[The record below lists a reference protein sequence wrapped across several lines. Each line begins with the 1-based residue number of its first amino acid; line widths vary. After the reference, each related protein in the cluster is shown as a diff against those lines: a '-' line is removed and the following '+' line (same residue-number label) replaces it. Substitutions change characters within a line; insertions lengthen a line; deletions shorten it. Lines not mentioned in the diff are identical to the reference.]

1 MALLQNETI
10 SLRALEPE
18 DLDLLYRWE
27 NDPGLWQHGS
37 TLTPYSR
44 FALRDYLSN
53 ALSQDIFQTRQ
64 LRLMIVETSSQQPI
78 GTIDLYDFHP
88 THLRAGM
95 GIFLDEVYRG
105 KGFGSQALQ
114 LMHEYASQVLL
125 LHQIYAYIPKPNLP
139 SYQLFKKSGYEEVG
153 ILKSWLKTVNGCLDA
168 YVMQRILG

>member
-1 MALLQNETI
+1 MLLKNETI

-27 NDPGLWQHGS
+27 NDPTLWQHGS

-53 ALSQDIFQTRQ
+53 ALSQDIFQSRQ
-64 LRLMIVETSSQQPI
+64 LRLMIVETISRQSI

-88 THLRAGM
+88 VHLRAGI
-95 GIFLDEVYRG
+95 GIFIDEAYRG
-105 KGFGSQALQ
+105 KGLGLQALQ

-125 LHQIYAYIPKPNLP
+125 LHQIYTYVPKSNLP
-139 SYQLFKKSGYEEVG
+139 SYRLFKKSGYEEVG
-153 ILKSWLKTVNGCLDA
+153 ILKSWVRTSDGYLDVCL
-168 YVMQRILG
+168 MQCEL